1 MAYYNDPTENPEYKR
16 NQWIAGAC
24 VAVVYAALLIFFIAA
39 GLTHQVPP
47 PPEYGIELDMS
58 GGGGG
63 GASASVSAPADET
76 PAAQAAPRPTSARV
90 STQRVEATHRVAS
103 EQPKTTSNTVQD
115 NPQPEV
121 NQSAL
126 FRKKKGQLAGGQG
139 TGAGSG
145 SGSGTGAG
153 SGSGSGGGD
162 GSGTGTGDDDGF
174 KLYGRSVVHRAYPK
188 GGENLNGIVVVEFRA
203 DRDGKVVYAKAGG
216 RGTTINNAALW
227 DECERAAMKSI
238 FNKNADAAAE
248 EKGTIHYKFVPR

>member
-76 PAAQAAPRPTSARV
+76 PAVQAAPRPTSARV

-126 FRKKKGQLAGGQG
+126 FRKKMGQLAGGQG

-162 GSGTGTGDDDGF
+162 GSGTGIGDGEFYLDG
-174 KLYGRSVVHRAYPK
+174 RPVVHKERPK
-188 GGENLNGIVVVEFRA
+188 GGENLNGMVVVEFRA
-203 DRDGKVVYAKAGG
+203 DRDGNVVYAKAGG
-216 RGTTINNAALW
+216 RGTTINDAALW
-227 DECERAAMKSI
+227 KECERAAMKSI
-238 FNKNADAAAE
+238 FKKKADADAE
-248 EKGTIHYKFVPR
+248 EKGTIRYKFVTR